1 MWLQQT
7 CERCLTRHLQT
18 SFTGLGSNLVPILP
32 FAGES
37 VHQGVYAVVGGP
49 QFESAAE
56 VRMLRMFGADIVGK

>member
-1 MWLQQT
+1 MFDDASSNIVY
-7 CERCLTRHLQT
+7 RP
-18 SFTGLGSNLVPILP
+18 GLGSNLVPILP

-56 VRMLRMFGADIVGK
+56 VRMLRMFGADIVGKYHY

>member
-1 MWLQQT
+1 M
-7 CERCLTRHLQT
+7 
-18 SFTGLGSNLVPILP
+18 FTGLGSNLVPILP

-56 VRMLRMFGADIVGK
+56 VRMLRMFGADIVGKYHY